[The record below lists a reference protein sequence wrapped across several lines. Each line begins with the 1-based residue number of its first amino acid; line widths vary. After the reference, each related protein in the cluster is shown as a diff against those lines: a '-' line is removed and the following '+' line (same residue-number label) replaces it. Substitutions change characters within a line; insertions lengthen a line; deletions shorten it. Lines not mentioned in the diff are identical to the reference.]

1 MFFFPGCVFEVIFE
15 GGEGYR
21 ERLAYFVLRAT
32 LEYFHPCDV
41 GFDCMAKARPRDLAE
56 EGVQGGVRQ
65 EGHEGPEG
73 LGGLQEGGHGGLQE
87 GVQGRSGDGRGVE
100 PALDNHLTGTLGEG
114 ESHIGIICIALHLN
128 LSSCCSW
135 QLLQRCIVARS
146 MPHRTVTHHM
156 SGNI

>member
-1 MFFFPGCVFEVIFE
+1 
-15 GGEGYR
+15 
-21 ERLAYFVLRAT
+21 
-32 LEYFHPCDV
+32 
-41 GFDCMAKARPRDLAE
+41 MAKARPRDLAE

-114 ESHIGIICIALHLN
+114 EAVTYLGSSALHFILILHDHRKLFVKIHLN
-128 LSSCCSW
+128 ILI
-135 QLLQRCIVARS
+135 LQ
-146 MPHRTVTHHM
+146 
-156 SGNI
+156 